1 MNRSRRLAVQ
11 LLASTALAATTPAL
25 AQTPALAPG
34 TYGQISP
41 LTKKIEKI
49 GNTVVLVRG
58 KTGRVSFSVNAIRAL
73 DLNQGY
79 IAGTLPA
86 RGRSVVW
93 SQEADGINCRLTFT
107 ATATGITVAQ
117 DLKFGDCGFG
127 YGVDA
132 SGTYVKTAGDGKLG
146 APPGP

>member
-1 MNRSRRLAVQ
+1 MHRSRRLIAQ
-11 LLASTALAATTPAL
+11 LFACAIAAMTSPAL
-25 AQTPALAPG
+25 AQTPVLAPG

-41 LTKKIEKI
+41 ATKKVEKI

-58 KTGRVSFSVNAIRAL
+58 KTGRLSFSVNAIRAL

-86 RGRSVVW
+86 GGRSVVW
-93 SQEADGINCRLTFT
+93 SQKADGIDCHLTFT
-107 ATATGITVAQ
+107 ATTTGLSVVQ
-117 DLKFGDCGFG
+117 DYKFGDCGFG